1 MKKFLFAA
9 SLCLVCSA
17 GLAQGDVN
25 LLSNNEIGEKIRSL
39 ASQGRETQ
47 KEQNNLIWVL
57 VMRSV
62 QGDKNAHSVGR
73 APAERLKEAND
84 LDYRAK
90 FAFGYFRH
98 KEAYD
103 TRDPVLRLRR
113 LDEGRRAMLASLP
126 VGNRDGDFLFD
137 SGIVMANLSTD
148 ANLFKQAADK
158 LTMAKRI
165 FGTGWSDLSKE
176 RRADWYCAMGIALEK
191 CGLEEMARDNYRAA
205 YDLAPDSV
213 SGRKALQWIRSKG

>member
-1 MKKFLFAA
+1 MMKFFVAA
-9 SLCLVCSA
+9 SLCIVGTVA
-17 GLAQGDVN
+17 LAQSDVN
-25 LLSNNEIGEKIRSL
+25 LMSNNEIGEKIRAL
-39 ASQGRETQ
+39 ATQGKDTR
-47 KEQNNLIWVL
+47 KEQVNLIWVL

-62 QGDKNAHSVGR
+62 QGDKNAHSVGKP
-73 APAERLKEAND
+73 AAERIKDAND

-148 ANLFKQAADK
+148 AGLFKQAADK
-158 LTMAKRI
+158 LTVARRI
-165 FGTGWSDLSKE
+165 FGTGWADVSKD
-176 RRADWYCAMGIALEK
+176 RRADWYCAMAIALEK

-205 YDLAPDSV
+205 YELSPDSV